1 MIIRVKI
8 QDKEYAVEIA
18 DLNARPVLAIVDGQ
32 TFEVWPEEQLAAAP
46 AAPVA
51 TPTPVAVLAPVVAP
65 VRPAAEKPNSA
76 AAPAASHGNGNGTSA
91 NAVTAPIPGVIVAI
105 AVKEGQSVSQGQELC
120 TLEAMKMKNAIR
132 AGRAGKIGAIKVAVG
147 DQVRHGQVLLEI
159 AE

>member
-18 DLNARPVLAIVDGQ
+18 DLNARPVLATVDGQ

-46 AAPVA
+46 AALVA
-51 TPTPVAVLAPVVAP
+51 APTPVAVPARPVVEKPAPV
-65 VRPAAEKPNSA
+65 
-76 AAPAASHGNGNGTSA
+76 AAPAASRGNGNGSSA
-91 NAVTAPIPGVIVAI
+91 NAVTAPIPGVIVAV
-105 AVKEGQSVSQGQELC
+105 AVKEGQSVTQGQELC

-132 AGRAGKIGAIKVAVG
+132 AGRDGKIGAIKVAVG
-147 DQVRHGQVLLEI
+147 DQVRHGQVLLEY